1 MYWYPMAL
9 NIWLTLSRCYSI
21 FIYFPRKIN
30 TKKTERQNYHQ
41 VITSLLYCCP
51 PPLYHTTSNSCCFT
65 NYVFDYAISNVQCT
79 ICIYLC
85 VLLLLFRFSCHNF
98 FAYAQS
104 IIATEL
110 SDAWLHII
118 MFISILN
125 ALIKIDGVSYLLFAM
140 LFCRLNF
147 FLFFLRSK
155 STERLI
161 CARVRHMQSYVYTY
175 MASVI
180 K

>member
-98 FAYAQS
+98 F
-104 IIATEL
+104 
-110 SDAWLHII
+110 
-118 MFISILN
+118 
-125 ALIKIDGVSYLLFAM
+125 
-140 LFCRLNF
+140 C
-147 FLFFLRSK
+147 
-155 STERLI
+155 I
-161 CARVRHMQSYVYTY
+161 CAKYHRYWALGCLTAYYYVHFH
-175 MASVI
+175 SECIDKNWWRIVFVI
-180 K
+180 RNAILPP